1 MTSNSF
7 NESKSVERAGKRMG
21 LRKARNAAR
30 NESEEMNLFIGWK
43 AVYKCEIAN
52 TYEIS
57 GVRGKKG

>member
-1 MTSNSF
+1 MTSKLF
-7 NESKSVERAGKRMG
+7 EEDKAVESRKENGNKKGEECGAKRK
-21 LRKARNAAR
+21 REA
-30 NESEEMNLFIGWK
+30 NLFIGWK